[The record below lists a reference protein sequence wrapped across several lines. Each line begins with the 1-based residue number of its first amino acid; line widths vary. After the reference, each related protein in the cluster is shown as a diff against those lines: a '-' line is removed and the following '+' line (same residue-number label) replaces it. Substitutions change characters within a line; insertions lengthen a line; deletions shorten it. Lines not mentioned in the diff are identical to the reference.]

1 MKLFIYEFI
10 TGGGTWHTAGTID
23 PAGSLLAEG
32 RAMVGAI
39 VADLVAAGHTVA
51 AMVDR
56 RLLGQIELPCQ
67 AAVVASAAEE
77 LTAFDRLVSEA
88 EGVILIAP
96 EIGSLLL
103 DRVRRLEEI
112 GGQMLSPDSRFVA
125 IGADKEATAQRLT
138 QHGVRVP
145 AGMHLRSANEPG
157 VGQLL
162 PAVIKPCDGAG
173 SWLVRRVADIDDLGR
188 VLAVPEYAAELA
200 RGNLRLERYVSGL
213 AASVSVL
220 SGPRGIVPLIPCQQL
235 MTDGFEYLGGR
246 LPLSPPLAE
255 RAQRLALA
263 TMAAMPTTV
272 GYVGIDLGLGA
283 ADDGSEDT
291 VIEIN
296 PRLTTS
302 YVGLRAACRENL
314 AAAMVEAACGG
325 RPTLSWTGEKLEF
338 RADGTLFSGRCTQ
351 A

>member
-1 MKLFIYEFI
+1 
-10 TGGGTWHTAGTID
+10 
-23 PAGSLLAEG
+23 
-32 RAMVGAI
+32 
-39 VADLVAAGHTVA
+39 
-51 AMVDR
+51 
-56 RLLGQIELPCQ
+56 
-67 AAVVASAAEE
+67 
-77 LTAFDRLVSEA
+77 
-88 EGVILIAP
+88 
-96 EIGSLLL
+96 
-103 DRVRRLEEI
+103 
-112 GGQMLSPDSRFVA
+112 
-125 IGADKEATAQRLT
+125 
-138 QHGVRVP
+138 
-145 AGMHLRSANEPG
+145 
-157 VGQLL
+157 
-162 PAVIKPCDGAG
+162 
-173 SWLVRRVADIDDLGR
+173 
-188 VLAVPEYAAELA
+188 
-200 RGNLRLERYVSGL
+200 
-213 AASVSVL
+213 
-220 SGPRGIVPLIPCQQL
+220 

-272 GYVGIDLGLGA
+272 GYVGIDLVLGV